1 PTQFSQRSSWLEN
14 YKNLVD
20 VGFAAGRPNSCHNSA
35 PLPGSMNSR
44 LGTSPLYT
52 SLWDFDA
59 RTQTEISFQAGD
71 LFQVIRQEGEWW
83 WARKVD
89 GSNRILA
96 EGYVPYNYLAEQE
109 TMEAESWFF
118 GQISR
123 SEALHRLLS
132 EKNKT
137 GAFLIRIS
145 EKKDTDYVLS
155 VRDDSIVRHYK
166 IWRNS
171 QGNLYMN
178 AALSFPDLLSL
189 VEHYKAKNL
198 THGLRLTIPCWK
210 QEQEPLPHWDDWERP
225 REEFSF
231 IKKLGAGYFG
241 EVYEGYWKKK
251 VKVAIK
257 TIPKDPSHSD
267 LTYQATFKNE
277 IEVMKNLR
285 HKHIL
290 SLYAISSVG
299 DPVYIITELMLKG
312 NLLDF
317 LRGKHLEMT
326 DLVDMASQVADGMC
340 YLESQNFVHRDLAA
354 RNILV
359 GENNICKVGDF
370 GLARLIKD
378 DVYLSYSRNI
388 PYKWTA
394 PEAISHGRYS
404 TKSDVWSFGILLYE
418 IITYGQIPY
427 PGMSNSEVCQKVQ
440 TGFQMSCPPK
450 CPPMLYEI
458 MRKCWHLSPDQR
470 PDFQPLGYETNSSLA
485 WISVDFS

>member
-1 PTQFSQRSSWLEN
+1 
-14 YKNLVD
+14 
-20 VGFAAGRPNSCHNSA
+20 
-35 PLPGSMNSR
+35 MNVR
-44 LGTSPLYT
+44 LGASPLYT

-59 RTQTEISFQAGD
+59 RTQTEISFREGD

-83 WARKVD
+83 WAKKVD
-89 GSNRILA
+89 GSERILA
-96 EGYVPYNYLAEQE
+96 EGYVPYNYLAKQE
-109 TMEAESWFF
+109 TMEAEPWFF

-123 SEALHRLLS
+123 SETLHRLLS
-132 EKNKT
+132 GENKT

-145 EKKDTDYVLS
+145 EKKDAAYVLS

-171 QGNLYMN
+171 QGKLHMN
-178 AALSFPDLLSL
+178 VALVFPDLLNL
-189 VEHYKAKNL
+189 VEYYKTQSL
-198 THGLRLTIPCWK
+198 SHGLKLTIPCRK
-210 QEQEPLPHWDDWERP
+210 REPEPLPHWDDWEIP
-225 REEFSF
+225 REEFSLD
-231 IKKLGAGYFG
+231 KKLGAGFFG
-241 EVYEGYWKKK
+241 EVYEGYWKNK

-257 TIPKDPSHSD
+257 AIPKAD

-277 IEVMKNLR
+277 IQAMKNLR

-299 DPVYIITELMLKG
+299 DPVYIITELMSKG

-317 LRGKHLEMT
+317 LRESEGEQLPMT
-326 DLVDMASQVADGMC
+326 ELVDMASQVADGMC
-340 YLESQNFVHRDLAA
+340 YLESQNLVHRDLAA

-370 GLARLIKD
+370 GLARLIKN
-378 DVYLSYSRNI
+378 DVYLSNSHNI

-394 PEAISHGRYS
+394 PEALSHGRYS
-404 TKSDVWSFGILLYE
+404 IKSDVWSFGILLYE
-418 IITYGQIPY
+418 IITYGQVPY
-427 PGMSNSEVCQKVQ
+427 PGMSNSEVCKKVQ

-450 CPPMLYEI
+450 CPFMIYEI

-470 PDFQPLGYETNSSLA
+470 PVFKHIRGKLHSFTLYENPE
-485 WISVDFS
+485 